1 MNFFRSAPVWLSFLL
16 LGAHFFRGGTLLLA
30 AACAVLPLLLF
41 LRRAWVARLAQVLL
55 VLGGLEWL
63 RTLIALAMRRQ
74 AAGEPWLRLAVIL
87 GVVAV
92 FTLASA
98 LVFQARAL
106 RRRYFAPEVPS

>member
-1 MNFFRSAPVWLSFLL
+1 MNFLRLAPVWLSFLL
-16 LGAHFFRGGTLLLA
+16 LGAHFFRGGMVPLA
-30 AACAVLPLLLF
+30 AACAIFPLLLF

-63 RTLIALAMRRQ
+63 RTLIALALRRQ
-74 AAGEPWLRLAVIL
+74 AVGESWVRLAIIL
-87 GVVAV
+87 GVVAA

-106 RRRYFAPEVPS
+106 RRRYLGRG